1 MQRGYIYA
9 RYSSASQKSESIEQQ
24 IAIIE
29 DYAKRNNIVT
39 LMPDSTDKCH
49 LPIIINTE
57 DHAVQVAGRVIW
69 HMNPD
74 DMERYY

>member
-29 DYAKRNNIVT
+29 DYAKRNNIEIVGT
-39 LMPDSTDKCH
+39 YADKAISGSTQR
-49 LPIIINTE
+49 T
-57 DHAVQVAGRVIW
+57 VQSCSACSMTAIESRW
-69 HMNPD
+69 M
-74 DMERYY
+74 